1 MIMEGDNNE
10 CIGLDLI
17 SDLPN
22 FDFLSSFEN
31 ESNEDSPY
39 SNLEIDCKYL
49 SETQFIQIYNGK
61 QPNKSLSFLSLN
73 CQGLNSKFSEINEFN
88 NNLKSKGLSF
98 DILFLQEIHKIE
110 DASVFNLHGY
120 SELNFTQR
128 IHRKGGG
135 VGCFISSKLKFS
147 IRKDLST
154 FKEGI
159 FESQAI
165 EVFSRKSKSIFI
177 NIYRPP
183 SVEFNG
189 ISVRTQIETFQTCIS
204 KLLSKISKEKSKVYL
219 VGDLNLCLLKYE
231 SFVPTSKF
239 IDDMFAAGFI
249 ELITKPTRISNNN
262 NYTTA
267 TLIDHIWTNNISN
280 KPFDCGIITTQIS
293 DHFATFSIIDFFKEM
308 DKQPKFIKTRDF
320 SKENINSFKSSLHL
334 NLPHEALLREEDA
347 QICYDKFEEIFIN
360 LYDFH
365 FPEKISKF
373 NKNIHFKEKWMT
385 RGLMKSR
392 RTKLTLYEK
401 SLKMPTPHNISF
413 FKKYKNLYNK
423 VYRARKKSYYSEML
437 ISYQGNIK
445 KTWGIMREAAGLPKR
460 KSKLTDTLKVD
471 NLLIKGEAKI
481 AECFNEHFSTITDKL
496 RDTIPPTSVNPE
508 SYLSKKECN
517 FNLPAVTP
525 EMVIDEFKRLK
536 IKHSTDNIGISTA
549 FLASFINEISAI
561 LAHIFNIS
569 FRSGVLPKQFKIA
582 KVVPI
587 SKGGDETNPNNYRPI
602 SLLSV
607 FSKIHER
614 IAASELKFFLL
625 DNEIINLNQFG
636 FQQNNS
642 TFHPMMHLLDTVGDA
657 INENEYTLAIFC
669 DLSRAFDMVPI
680 DLLLKKLESNGIRG
694 TSLKW
699 FESYLRDRVQYVK
712 VGNSNSSCQN
722 VKSGVPQGSV
732 MGPILFLIFFNDL
745 PCSTLLKVLLFADDT
760 TLIASGKN
768 LSELV
773 NFMNHELK
781 KISAWFRANQM
792 VLHPDKTKFT
802 IFHSKPSNIPWDDIK
817 IFIDENEN
825 LNHDP
830 SLKKSISFVNH
841 MSDVPAIKF
850 LGVYFDPALNFKYH
864 ISQIHK
870 KLTKALFILRR
881 AKNVLTPTAL
891 KALYYS
897 TFDCHLTYGNQIYS
911 CADPGSLKGLKILQ
925 KKAIRCISN
934 ASYNAH
940 TAPLFK
946 NLNIMPLDV
955 TIKYNKLQIM
965 YDFINQ
971 RLPRSFDN
979 RWYTVQHR
987 TNRVTRNSMNFHIPY
1002 FRTKLVSRMP
1012 KWCIPDIWNSFESIE
1027 IKALTSRSQFN
1038 KKLKKHLLNELVIEC
1053 NRQSCQECT

>member
-1 MIMEGDNNE
+1 M
-10 CIGLDLI
+10 
-17 SDLPN
+17 
-22 FDFLSSFEN
+22 
-31 ESNEDSPY
+31 
-39 SNLEIDCKYL
+39 
-49 SETQFIQIYNGK
+49 
-61 QPNKSLSFLSLN
+61 
-73 CQGLNSKFSEINEFN
+73 
-88 NNLKSKGLSF
+88 
-98 DILFLQEIHKIE
+98 
-110 DASVFNLHGY
+110 
-120 SELNFTQR
+120 
-128 IHRKGGG
+128 
-135 VGCFISSKLKFS
+135 
-147 IRKDLST
+147 
-154 FKEGI
+154 
-159 FESQAI
+159 
-165 EVFSRKSKSIFI
+165 
-177 NIYRPP
+177 
-183 SVEFNG
+183 
-189 ISVRTQIETFQTCIS
+189 
-204 KLLSKISKEKSKVYL
+204 
-219 VGDLNLCLLKYE
+219 
-231 SFVPTSKF
+231 
-239 IDDMFAAGFI
+239 
-249 ELITKPTRISNNN
+249 
-262 NYTTA
+262 
-267 TLIDHIWTNNISN
+267 
-280 KPFDCGIITTQIS
+280 
-293 DHFATFSIIDFFKEM
+293 
-308 DKQPKFIKTRDF
+308 
-320 SKENINSFKSSLHL
+320 
-334 NLPHEALLREEDA
+334 
-347 QICYDKFEEIFIN
+347 
-360 LYDFH
+360 
-365 FPEKISKF
+365 
-373 NKNIHFKEKWMT
+373 
-385 RGLMKSR
+385 
-392 RTKLTLYEK
+392 
-401 SLKMPTPHNISF
+401 
-413 FKKYKNLYNK
+413 
-423 VYRARKKSYYSEML
+423 
-437 ISYQGNIK
+437 
-445 KTWGIMREAAGLPKR
+445 
-460 KSKLTDTLKVD
+460 
-471 NLLIKGEAKI
+471 
-481 AECFNEHFSTITDKL
+481 
-496 RDTIPPTSVNPE
+496 
-508 SYLSKKECN
+508 
-517 FNLPAVTP
+517 
-525 EMVIDEFKRLK
+525 
-536 IKHSTDNIGISTA
+536 
-549 FLASFINEISAI
+549 
-561 LAHIFNIS
+561 
-569 FRSGVLPKQFKIA
+569 
-582 KVVPI
+582 VPI

-1002 FRTKLVSRMP
+1002 FRIKLVSRLP
-1012 KWCIPDIWNSFESIE
+1012 KWCIPDIWNSFETIE
-1027 IKALTSRSQFN
+1027 IKAQTSRNLFN
-1038 KKLKKHLLNELVIEC
+1038 KKLKKQLLNELVVEC
-1053 NRQSCQECT
+1053 NRLSCQECT

>member
-946 NLNIMPLDV
+946 KLNIMPLDV

-1002 FRTKLVSRMP
+1002 FRIKLVSRLP
-1012 KWCIPDIWNSFESIE
+1012 KWCIPDIWNSFETIE
-1027 IKALTSRSQFN
+1027 IKAQTSRNLFN
-1038 KKLKKHLLNELVIEC
+1038 KKLKKQLLNELVVEC
-1053 NRQSCQECT
+1053 NRLSCQECT

>member
-1 MIMEGDNNE
+1 MEGHDRGY
-10 CIGLDLI
+10 IGLDII
-17 SDLPN
+17 SESSDYDFVSK
-22 FDFLSSFEN
+22 FDEEN
-31 ESNEDSPY
+31 DDSPY
-39 SNLEIDCKYL
+39 SNLLIDCKHL
-49 SETQFIQIYNGK
+49 SEEKFIEMYGSK
-61 QPNKSLSFLSLN
+61 QQSKSLSFLSLN
-73 CQGLNSKFSEINEFN
+73 CQGLNSKFSEIKEFN
-88 NNLKSKGLSF
+88 NNLKSKGFSF
-98 DILFLQEIHKIE
+98 DILFLQEIHQIK
-110 DASVFNLHGY
+110 DSTVFNLHGY
-120 SELNFTQR
+120 SELIFTQR
-128 IHRKGGG
+128 IHRKKGG

-147 IRKDLST
+147 IRKDLSM
-154 FKEGI
+154 FEEGI

-165 EVFSRKSKSIFI
+165 EVYSKKSKNIFI
-177 NIYRPP
+177 NVYRPP

-189 ISVRTQIETFQTCIS
+189 ISVRKQIETFQTCIS
-204 KLLSKISKEKSKVYL
+204 NILQKISKEKNSKVYL
-219 VGDLNLCLLKYE
+219 VGDINLCLLKYE
-231 SFVPTSKF
+231 SFAPTSKF
-239 IDDMFAAGFI
+239 IDDMFSAGFI

-267 TLIDHIWTNNISN
+267 TLIDHIWTNSVSN

-293 DHFATFSIIDFFKEM
+293 DHFAIFSIIDFYKET
-308 DKQPKFIKTRDF
+308 DKQPKFIVTRDF
-320 SKENINSFKSSLHL
+320 SKENIDSFKSSLRS
-334 NLPHEALLREEDA
+334 NLPHEALLGEEDA
-347 QICYDKFEEIFIN
+347 QVCYNKFEEIFVN

-401 SLKMPTPHNISF
+401 SLKMPTLHNISF

-423 VYRARKKSYYSEML
+423 VTRARKQTYYSEML
-437 ISYQGNIK
+437 LLHQGNIK
-445 KTWGIMREAAGLPKR
+445 KTWDIMREAADLPKR
-460 KSKLTDTLKVD
+460 KSNLTDTLKID
-471 NLLIKGEAKI
+471 NLLIEGEANL

-496 RDTIPPTSVNPE
+496 RDKIPPSSIRPE
-508 SYLSKKECN
+508 SYLSEKECN
-517 FNLPAVTP
+517 FNLPTVTP
-525 EMVIDEFKRLK
+525 EMVIDEFKGLK

-549 FLASFINEISAI
+549 FLASFIHEISAI
-561 LAHIFNIS
+561 LSHIFNLS
-569 FRSGVLPKQFKIA
+569 FRNGVFPTQFKLA

-602 SLLSV
+602 SLLPI

-614 IAASELKFFLL
+614 IAASELKLFLL
-625 DNEIINLNQFG
+625 DNEIISCNQFG

-657 INENEYTLAIFC
+657 INANEYTLAIFC

-712 VGNSNSSCQN
+712 VGNSNSSYQN

-732 MGPILFLIFFNDL
+732 LGPILFLIFFNDL

-768 LSELV
+768 LLELV
-773 NFMNHELK
+773 NFVNHELK

-825 LNHDP
+825 FTQDP
-830 SLKKSISFVNH
+830 GLKRPLSFVNH

-850 LGVYFDPALNFKYH
+850 LGLYFDPALNFKYH

-870 KLTKALFILRR
+870 KLSKALFILRR
-881 AKNVLTPTAL
+881 AKNVLTPRAL

-897 TFDCHLTYGNQIYS
+897 TFHCHLTYGNQIYS
-911 CADPGSLKGLKILQ
+911 SADPGSLKGLKILQ

-934 ASYNAH
+934 ATYNAH

-946 NLNIMPLDV
+946 KLNIMPLE
-955 TIKYNKLQIM
+955 TSIKYNKLQMM
-965 YDFINQ
+965 YDFKTNC
-971 RLPRSFDN
+971 LPRSFDN
-979 RWYTVQHR
+979 KWHTVQHL
-987 TNRVTRNSMNFHIPY
+987 TNRVSRNSMNFHIPY
-1002 FRTKLVSRMP
+1002 FRTKLVSRLP
-1012 KWCIPDIWNSFESIE
+1012 KWCIPDIWNSFETIE

-1038 KKLKKHLLNELVIEC
+1038 KKLKKQLLNELVIEC
-1053 NRQSCQECT
+1053 NRQSYQECT

>member
-549 FLASFINEISAI
+549 FLASFINEISVI

-773 NFMNHELK
+773 NFMNQELK

-1002 FRTKLVSRMP
+1002 FRIKLVSRLP
-1012 KWCIPDIWNSFESIE
+1012 KWCIPDIWNSFETIE
-1027 IKALTSRSQFN
+1027 IKAQTSRNLFN
-1038 KKLKKHLLNELVIEC
+1038 KKLKKQLLNELVVEC
-1053 NRQSCQECT
+1053 NRLSCQECT

>member
-1 MIMEGDNNE
+1 MIMGGDNNE
-10 CIGLDLI
+10 YIGLDLI

-165 EVFSRKSKSIFI
+165 EVFSRKSKNIFI

-183 SVEFNG
+183 LVEFNG

-392 RTKLTLYEK
+392 QTKLTLYEK

-946 NLNIMPLDV
+946 KLNIMPLDV

-1002 FRTKLVSRMP
+1002 FRIKLVSRLP
-1012 KWCIPDIWNSFESIE
+1012 KWCIPDIWNSFETIE
-1027 IKALTSRSQFN
+1027 IKAQTSRNLFN
-1038 KKLKKHLLNELVIEC
+1038 KKLKKQLLNELVVEC
-1053 NRQSCQECT
+1053 NRLSCQECT

>member
-392 RTKLTLYEK
+392 QTKLTLYDK

-549 FLASFINEISAI
+549 FLASFINEISVI

-768 LSELV
+768 LSVLV

-1002 FRTKLVSRMP
+1002 FRIKLVSRLP
-1012 KWCIPDIWNSFESIE
+1012 KWCIPDIWNSFETIE
-1027 IKALTSRSQFN
+1027 IKAQTSRNLFN
-1038 KKLKKHLLNELVIEC
+1038 KKLKKQLLNELVVEC
-1053 NRQSCQECT
+1053 NRLSCQECT